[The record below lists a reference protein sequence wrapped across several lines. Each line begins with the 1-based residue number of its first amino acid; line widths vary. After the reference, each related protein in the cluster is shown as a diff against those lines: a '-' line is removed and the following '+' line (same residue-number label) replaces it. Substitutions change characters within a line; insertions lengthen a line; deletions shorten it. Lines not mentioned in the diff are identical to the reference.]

1 MSGARK
7 EKRTDKTEETGL
19 MKNSKT
25 ISDLDLTEETGLIK
39 NSKTI
44 SDIRMTEETGL
55 IKNSKTNVDP
65 EEPALSLQ
73 KNRKTKETCATNLPN
88 ELCDMNLLK

>member
-1 MSGARK
+1 
-7 EKRTDKTEETGL
+7 

-73 KNRKTKETCATNLPN
+73 KKQENQRNLCN
-88 ELCDMNLLK
+88 KFA